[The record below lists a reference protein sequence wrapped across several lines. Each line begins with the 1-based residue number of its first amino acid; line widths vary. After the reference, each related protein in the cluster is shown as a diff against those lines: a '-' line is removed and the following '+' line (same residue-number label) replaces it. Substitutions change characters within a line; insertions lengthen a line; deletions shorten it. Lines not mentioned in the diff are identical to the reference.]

1 MNDEDHAKIVS
12 NILGN
17 KQHIGLT
24 LPTTRASLGEIYRRY
39 SFPAISGKVE
49 RVRSNKC
56 TDFASRLEF
65 TGGGHFRNNRSITGT
80 AMGGFPAT
88 CTRECVYLG
97 SKHSRKPIH
106 SMAGRAPSF

>member
-17 KQHIGLT
+17 KQYIGLT
-24 LPTTRASLGEIYRRY
+24 LPTRASLGEIYRRY

-56 TDFASRLEF
+56 TDFASKLAEKVAAF
-65 TGGGHFRNNRSITGT
+65 KVGN
-80 AMGGFPAT
+80 GFDKDT
-88 CTRECVYLG
+88 
-97 SKHSRKPIH
+97 
-106 SMAGRAPSF
+106 